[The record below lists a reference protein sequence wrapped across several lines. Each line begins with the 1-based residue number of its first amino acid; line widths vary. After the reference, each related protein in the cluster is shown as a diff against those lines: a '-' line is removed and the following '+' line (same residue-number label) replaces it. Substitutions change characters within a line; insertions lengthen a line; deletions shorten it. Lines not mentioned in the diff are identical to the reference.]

1 MMILSEMT
9 EIKQDKN
16 KVNPKKEKETFRSVL
31 TYILIG
37 VLFAFGLRL
46 FVEPTVVVGESMLP
60 NLKDGEYLINF
71 KLSYTLS
78 EPEYGD
84 VVIINMEDRG
94 NPNFLIKRVV
104 GLPGDVIAIKDDQLY
119 RNNELIYE
127 DYIYEEMEGNKDV
140 EITLGEHELW
150 VMGDNRNNSLDSR
163 HIGPVHYKEDIR
175 GEIVFR
181 LFPFNQSF
189 KNENFG

>member
-16 KVNPKKEKETFRSVL
+16 KVNPKKEKGTFRSVL

-84 VVIINMEDRG
+84 VVIIDMEDRG

-127 DYIYEEMEGNKDV
+127 DYIYEEMEGNEDI